1 MRTGQ
6 KASSLRTHGAGARR
20 REKEEMGTFEHTL
33 EIEPA
38 QGGAF
43 LAVEALVDTGATFSR
58 LPADIVERLGYV
70 ATRRKS
76 FVIADGRTVEM
87 GICDVKVRMDGET
100 TTTPVMIGDVNT
112 QPLIGAVTLEQ
123 FLVAPDP
130 VNQKLIK
137 VEGLLMM
144 ALHGKKYTAAAEKLE
159 PEKNYEP
166 KAAIAL
172 LKQMAYAQF
181 DETVELHIRTG
192 LDSRHAEQQ
201 LRGTIVL
208 PHGLGKSQR
217 VLVFAEGEGLRIAE
231 EAGADEVGGDALV
244 KKVEGGYLDFQVA
257 LATKEMMGK
266 VGRLGRVLGPRGLMP
281 NPRTN
286 TVVEAEDLPRAIRD
300 AKQGRVEFRT
310 DRTNLVH
317 VPFGKISFSEEALY
331 ENFSALLEAI
341 VRGRPSGAKGQ
352 YIRSI
357 TVTTTMSPGVRLDP
371 QIAAEMGSAA
381 A

>member
-6 KASSLRTHGAGARR
+6 KASSPRTHGAGGRR

-144 ALHGKKYTAAAEKLE
+144 ALHGKKYMAAAEKFE

-257 LATKEMMGK
+257 LATKDMMGK